1 MRSFLAL
8 GNTWHLIRC
17 TEELAQFRPW
27 FLECLESSPQAHH
40 TNAIQIIH
48 EFLRID
54 LLGYFSLYQK
64 KAEADLNPE
73 KMGCFIFKDLFCFV
87 KDIILIHLAKEEYK
101 TQPRDLRDLPPRR
114 QAWANRSVRKLRPAS
129 SRRCRCRCRW
139 FPAKIY
145 RSRRSLG
152 RLLPGGFVGEM
163 VREKMSR
170 CRFIN
175 VLEDGIL
182 NVTGVVVIVMFI
194 FLYSNWFV
202 CTFTAYQDESCNLVL
217 YTLRGFWCHL
227 QRSALN
233 LWLYVSYVVVV

>member
-114 QAWANRSVRKLRPAS
+114 QA
-129 SRRCRCRCRW
+129 
-139 FPAKIY
+139 
-145 RSRRSLG
+145 
-152 RLLPGGFVGEM
+152 
-163 VREKMSR
+163 
-170 CRFIN
+170 
-175 VLEDGIL
+175 
-182 NVTGVVVIVMFI
+182 
-194 FLYSNWFV
+194 
-202 CTFTAYQDESCNLVL
+202 
-217 YTLRGFWCHL
+217 
-227 QRSALN
+227 
-233 LWLYVSYVVVV
+233 